1 METQRTDESHDQA
14 EDDDMKIG
22 LLVGR
27 EETFPKAFLDRI
39 ATLGRTDVTAELCV
53 LGGTRLGG
61 EIPWDVIVDR
71 ISHEIP
77 YYRVFLKE
85 AALAGVRVINNPLRV
100 AADDKYFGYALASQD
115 GVAVPKTVV
124 FPNKGYRVGLVPET
138 FRNLAYPI
146 DWRAHAEY
154 VGFPAWMKP
163 TNGRGG
169 HDVQRVE
176 NLEQMMAVYDESG
189 GATMMLQEDIAYDRY
204 VRCFVFGAHEAI
216 VTRYDPE
223 RRRYLPAE
231 GYLEPELEDLVMRHA
246 CTISAA
252 IGYDMNTVE
261 FAIKNGVPYAID
273 FTNPCPDM
281 EYSSL
286 TDVYFDRVI
295 DAMVRLAVRAGE
307 GGRNPVIPATLAA
320 VAGCVLP
327 KAPSLL
333 PTVRPTTAIVAPP
346 IMPAVGELSAAAS
359 MAAPSAGPA
368 PKPKKRSSKK

>member
-1 METQRTDESHDQA
+1 MR
-14 EDDDMKIG
+14 IG
-22 LLVGR
+22 ILVGR
-27 EETFPKAFLDRI
+27 EETFPKAFLERV
-39 ATLGRTDVTAELCV
+39 AGLGREEISAEMCI
-53 LGGTRLGG
+53 LGGTRLGH
-61 EIPWDVIVDR
+61 EIPWDVIIDR
-71 ISHEIP
+71 ISHEVP

-85 AALAGVRVINNPLRV
+85 AALAGVRVINNPLRLS
-100 AADDKYFGYALASQD
+100 ADDKYFGYALASQD

-124 FPNKGYRVGLVPET
+124 FPNKGYRLGLVPET

-146 DWRAHAEY
+146 DWQAHADY
-154 VGFPAWMKP
+154 IGFPAWMKP
-163 TNGRGG
+163 AHGGGG
-169 HDVQRVE
+169 HNVHRVE
-176 NLEQMMAVYDESG
+176 NLSEMLAVYDQSG
-189 GATMMLQEDIAYDRY
+189 GATMMLQEHIEFDRY
-204 VRCFVFGAHEAI
+204 VRCFVFGASEAI

-223 RRRYLPAE
+223 RRRYLAAE

-281 EYSSL
+281 DYASV
-286 TDVYFDRVI
+286 TDVYFDRIV
-295 DAMVRLAVRAGE
+295 DAMVRLAIRAGE
-307 GGRNPVIPATLAA
+307 AGRNPVIPATLAA
-320 VAGCVLP
+320 VAGTHLP

-359 MAAPSAGPA
+359 MATPSASAPA
-368 PKPKKRSSKK
+368 KSKKRTAKK